1 MTRLVCAELTRELAA
16 LRKQREALDKQVEAI
31 ETLSRR
37 QRSAHEPPT
46 QRFAV
51 EELGNQI
58 GRMHRPSLIVHHVGA
73 ADVVHRDDV
82 GMVDGGDRARLPLE
96 PRQAIR
102 VARERGRQ
110 DLDRDVAPE
119 PRVARLVDDAH
130 ATGADKGHDFV
141 GPEPRAGRQCHGWR
155 QSISQLPRF
164 RIRFEEHFCSAH
176 AHVAPALGGPRSAM
190 IQKTCLQSSR
200 SSRGSAPITLRAR
213 KYGNQ
218 MTRQTPHCGV
228 IPSLASRW
236 ISRTAMSTK
245 PRLAQRRAR
254 STNSSRVC
262 VAEDRRPTRN
272 IAGERSCATAWLR
285 DSATFT
291 GRPVSSQRELIITPG
306 TQGALFLAI
315 GATVTA
321 GDRVAIV
328 RPDYFANRK
337 LVEFLGAEIV
347 PVPLDYL
354 GHTDRAG
361 LDLDRL
367 EDAFKSGVKTFLFSN
382 PNNPAGVIYSPD
394 EIARIGELAT
404 QYGVTVI
411 VDELYSRLLYSGQT
425 YTHLR
430 ATAANPDQVVTIM
443 GPSKTESLSGYRLGV
458 AFGAAH
464 LIDRMEKLQA
474 IVSLRAPGY
483 SQAVLRGW
491 FEESPGWMAERTAKH
506 QAIRDDLV
514 KIFRSV
520 AGVAIRTPQ
529 AGSYLFPR
537 LPGLSLP
544 LHEFVRALRVQASVT
559 VTPGT
564 EFSPDATD
572 SIRLNF
578 SQNHEAAVRAVERIA
593 QMIARYRTA

>member
-1 MTRLVCAELTRELAA
+1 MSSIEQKFAKLGTDHAPGQEVRQGEDAADAPLRGEPLTGVPVDFSHGDVNETAFGPTPGALEEFVEGVHRGGPQAYTEYRGGAELRERLAGKLAA
-16 LRKQREALDKQVEAI
+16 
-31 ETLSRR
+31 
-37 QRSAHEPPT
+37 
-46 QRFAV
+46 
-51 EELGNQI
+51 
-58 GRMHRPSLIVHHVGA
+58 
-73 ADVVHRDDV
+73 
-82 GMVDGGDRARLPLE
+82 
-96 PRQAIR
+96 
-102 VARERGRQ
+102 
-110 DLDRDVAPE
+110 
-119 PRVARLVDDAH
+119 
-130 ATGADKGHDFV
+130 
-141 GPEPRAGRQCHGWR
+141 
-155 QSISQLPRF
+155 
-164 RIRFEEHFCSAH
+164 
-176 AHVAPALGGPRSAM
+176 
-190 IQKTCLQSSR
+190 
-200 SSRGSAPITLRAR
+200 
-213 KYGNQ
+213 
-218 MTRQTPHCGV
+218 
-228 IPSLASRW
+228 
-236 ISRTAMSTK
+236 
-245 PRLAQRRAR
+245 
-254 STNSSRVC
+254 
-262 VAEDRRPTRN
+262 
-272 IAGERSCATAWLR
+272 
-285 DSATFT
+285 FT

-306 TQGALFLAI
+306 TQGALFLAV

-347 PVPLDYL
+347 PVRLDYL

-361 LDLDRL
+361 LDLDQL
-367 EDAFKSGVKTFLFSN
+367 EGAFRSGVRTFLFSN

-394 EIARIGELAT
+394 EIARIAELAT
-404 QYGVTVI
+404 KYGVTVI

-430 ATAANPDQVVTIM
+430 ATADPDKIVTIM

-491 FEESPGWMAERTAKH
+491 FDESPAWMAERTAQH
-506 QAIRDDLV
+506 QAIRDDLMR
-514 KIFRSV
+514 IFRSV
-520 AGVAIRTPQ
+520 PGLAIRTPE

-537 LPGLSLP
+537 LPALSLP
-544 LHEFVRALRVQASVT
+544 LHQFVRALRVQAAVT

-578 SQNHEAAVRAVERIA
+578 SQNHDAAVKAVERIA